1 MHSVV
6 IVAQCI
12 HNLQQTE
19 NLPHV
24 SSETYEMLTKVFVMK
39 TSVKHSLL
47 DCIHVSE
54 MTKCQ
59 LRLLKIQVVWCKFVS
74 IKTWKL
80 CMTASMRIVSVLL
93 TMLLT
98 F

>member
-19 NLPHV
+19 NLHHV
-24 SSETYEMLTKVFVMK
+24 SSETYEMLTKAFVMK
-39 TSVKHSLL
+39 TLVKHNPL

-54 MTKCQ
+54 VTNCQ
-59 LRLLKIQVVWCKFVS
+59 LRLLKVQVVCDNLLQS
-74 IKTWKL
+74 
-80 CMTASMRIVSVLL
+80 MTQHVLNQQN
-93 TMLLT
+93 
-98 F
+98 

>member
-1 MHSVV
+1 VV

-12 HNLQQTE
+12 HNLEQTE
-19 NLPHV
+19 NLHHV
-24 SSETYEMLTKVFVMK
+24 SSENYKMLTEAFVMK
-39 TSVKHSLL
+39 TLVKHNPL

-54 MTKCQ
+54 VTKCQ
-59 LRLLKIQVVWCKFVS
+59 LRLLKVQVVGCKVGS
-74 IKTWKL
+74 IKTWKA
-80 CMTASMRIVSVLL
+80 CMTASMRIVSMHL